1 MGHALLFPGDVLMIY
16 AELGLVLLAF
26 GRVPPRVLLGLA
38 LALLAVFPLGRAANA
53 AVTPS
58 AVVTERDVDLA
69 RAQAVNEEL
78 RNTHPYA
85 VGSVMDVMRANAQV
99 IPANP
104 LGSPLGAESGLGFFA
119 MFLLG
124 LYAGKREIFLD
135 IDRHILLIRLG
146 ALWGLSLGI
155 AAMVVER
162 AISLGLGYDV
172 EGESGPGPGLGVLRD
187 LRLAP
192 EDQDRHHHGDHH
204 GDGDHGRHR

>member
-1 MGHALLFPGDVLMIY
+1 MGHALLFPGGVLMIY

-104 LGSPLGAESGLGFFA
+104 LGSPPGAESGLGFFA

-124 LYAGKREIFLD
+124 LYAGKREISLD

-146 ALWGLSLGI
+146 ALRGLSLGI

-172 EGESGPGPGLGVLRD
+172 EGESGPGLGLGVLRD
-187 LRLAP
+187 LRLA
-192 EDQDRHHHGDHH
+192 
-204 GDGDHGRHR
+204 GR